1 MWDHSTIH
9 VTKGDVTLFQS
20 LGEPAQRRAC
30 LVLYSGPDIGRRFNL
45 DSGAAVIGRSPE
57 CSVHIDS
64 PGLSRRHAALEV
76 EGDRVALAD
85 LGSANGSYV
94 NDVRLVASVAL
105 KDGDLIRLGKVVL
118 RFYER
123 HSLDALLHDHIYRMA
138 TVDADTGV
146 FTKRYLLEALEREIK
161 QARRAAGPLSLVCL
175 DLDHFK
181 AVNDRYGHN
190 GGDLALRAAAVTL
203 RSVLRDTD
211 ILGRTGGEE
220 FAVVLPGT
228 ELDTASALAERMR
241 AALAAQTIELPQPG
255 EDLAAT
261 VLHRQTASFGVAQ
274 FRAGMPDA
282 RALLGAA
289 DALLYAAK
297 RSGRNQVCA

>member
-1 MWDHSTIH
+1 
-9 VTKGDVTLFQS
+9 
-20 LGEPAQRRAC
+20 
-30 LVLYSGPDIGRRFNL
+30 
-45 DSGAAVIGRSPE
+45 
-57 CSVHIDS
+57 VHIDS
-64 PGLSRRHAALEV
+64 PGLSRRHAALQV
-76 EGDRVALAD
+76 DGDHVALAD
-85 LGSANGSYV
+85 LGSANGSHV
-94 NDVRLVASVAL
+94 NDARLVAPVAL

-123 HSLDALLHDHIYRMA
+123 QSLDALLHDHIYRLA
-138 TVDADTGV
+138 TVDAGTGV
-146 FTKRYLLEALEREIK
+146 FTKRYLLQALEREIK
-161 QARRAAGPLSLVCL
+161 QAQRATGPLSLVCL

-190 GGDLALRAAAVTL
+190 GGDLALRAAAATL
-203 RSVLRDTD
+203 RGALRDTD
-211 ILGRTGGEE
+211 ILGRMGGEE

-261 VLHRQTASFGVAQ
+261 VLHWQTASFGVAQ

-297 RSGRNQVCA
+297 RSGRNKVCA